1 MRAGYE
7 GEVGAI
13 RVRYR
18 GPLAIGTGCY
28 VLAGIWGMFLL
39 ADDIGPVGE
48 MLLWIGHGVVLI
60 ALLAGLGA
68 WEYSFSAALFI
79 VFASA
84 MSAYIASVVRD
95 DLTLQRRGE
104 ETTVTVVKEWRDP
117 AQGRGPRGYNYEV
130 EHLDGTEVPGPAL
143 KATSDRFD
151 VGQRIRVIED
161 PAGVLRPQT
170 PGQADATGDVVGA
183 GLLVVAAL
191 AAVGWMAW
199 RGPDTTLRDQHDAPK
214 TCAGPR
220 ETCPAAGRGTP
231 DEQEERLREALRT
244 YPADRSGYVRVHPAD
259 YPDVSHRRA
268 ARIGRDMGLRAE
280 AFGNRGSWRFGE
292 NVVEEVPCD

>member
-1 MRAGYE
+1 MRADDE
-7 GEVGAI
+7 GEVEAI

-28 VLAGIWGMFLL
+28 VLAGIWGMSLL

-84 MSAYIASVVRD
+84 MSAYVVSVVRD

-117 AQGRGPRGYNYEV
+117 AQGRKPRGHTYEV

-143 KATSDRFD
+143 KVTSDRFD

-161 PAGVLRPQT
+161 PAGELRPQT
-170 PGQADATGDVVGA
+170 PGQADATGDVAGA

-199 RGPDTTLRDQHDAPK
+199 RGPDTARRGEHDAPK

-220 ETCPAAGRGTP
+220 EACPAAGRGTP

-244 YPADRSGYVRVHPAD
+244 YPADRSGYVRVHPKD